1 MLWQYRTILF
11 EFTKDGLLG
20 DRYVDDE
27 EMEKALNQLGRQSWE
42 LVNVSLL
49 QDGLLA
55 FLKRPEEDELAVA
68 KGRERE
74 GKERAATMQTQRV
87 IEPAPSPSSGP
98 TGPTGPT
105 ATPIAREPRPA
116 VGVRTP
122 AVAEQSPME
131 EREHLL
137 HGFDRQRRSGRD
149 RDDVDLV
156 GGIKIS

>member
-49 QDGLLA
+49 QDGLRA

-68 KGRERE
+68 AKGRERE
-74 GKERAATMQTQRV
+74 AKERAATMQTQRV
-87 IEPAPSPSSGP
+87 VDPAPSLP

-116 VGVRTP
+116 PGVRTP
-122 AVAEQSPME
+122 AVAEQSPIE

-137 HGFDRQRRSGRD
+137 HGFDRQRRSSRD
-149 RDDVDLV
+149 RDDVDFI

>member
-55 FLKRPEEDELAVA
+55 FLKRPDEDERAVA

-74 GKERAATMQTQRV
+74 IVDRAAAAQRPV
-87 IEPAPSPSSGP
+87 EPAPSPSLASP
-98 TGPTGPT
+98 AP
-105 ATPIAREPRPA
+105 PITREPRPA
-116 VGVRTP
+116 SAARTP
-122 AVAEQSPME
+122 AVAEQSPIE

-149 RDDVDLV
+149 KDDVDFI

>member
-55 FLKRPEEDELAVA
+55 FLKRPEEDERAVV
-68 KGRERE
+68 KGRDRE
-74 GKERAATMQTQRV
+74 IVDRAAAASTQRPV
-87 IEPAPSPSSGP
+87 EAAPSLASPSPAPSI
-98 TGPTGPT
+98 T
-105 ATPIAREPRPA
+105 REPRPA
-116 VGVRTP
+116 AVVRTP
-122 AVAEQSPME
+122 AVAEQSPTE

-149 RDDVDLV
+149 KDDVDFV